1 MSLDEAGC
9 PFKGRVKFRC
19 YNKTKPAKFH
29 IKQFQICE
37 ASTGYICGFDIYCG
51 KGKTKSVLN
60 ARVLDKDSTV
70 TTKVV
75 MGLLEMTNVLDK
87 GHFIYLDNYYTSY
100 DLLQEL
106 AYRQTWAAGTV
117 HKKRKHNLKA
127 VENANLKQNETVCRR
142 NGGILCIKW
151 CDKRNVMVLTSIHE
165 AVHVVTHKR
174 GKDGN
179 FIKEPLAIH
188 DYIMNLRGVD
198 KSDQLIGYYS
208 FLRKSV
214 KWWKKLFVHL
224 ISMTILNMHILN
236 KLYGSEKLSHEEYM
250 LYLANYLLRTGLRDC
265 SVTTPSVRQSNT
277 IEIIHNES
285 AQHWHFIE
293 KIPHVK

>member
-1 MSLDEAGC
+1 
-9 PFKGRVKFRC
+9 
-19 YNKTKPAKFH
+19 
-29 IKQFQICE
+29 
-37 ASTGYICGFDIYCG
+37 
-51 KGKTKSVLN
+51 
-60 ARVLDKDSTV
+60 
-70 TTKVV
+70 
-75 MGLLEMTNVLDK
+75 
-87 GHFIYLDNYYTSY
+87 
-100 DLLQEL
+100 
-106 AYRQTWAAGTV
+106 
-117 HKKRKHNLKA
+117 
-127 VENANLKQNETVCRR
+127 
-142 NGGILCIKW
+142 
-151 CDKRNVMVLTSIHE
+151 MVLTSIHE

-174 GKDGN
+174 GKDGS

-224 ISMTILNMHILN
+224 ISMTILKAHILN

-277 IEIIHNES
+277 IEIMHNES

-293 KIPHVK
+293 KIPHVEGNKRKPSRPCFACNGSWEDIKRK